1 VTRANPTHGSVFRR
15 RTRIDWDRSSNR
27 EAEIKY
33 GHDWFDDEELRDDRI
48 TLKCEAGN
56 WQRFRQEDDYNGWGP
71 LQPESL
77 EKFDHELIRELE
89 TTGEIKGD
97 KEKG

>member
-1 VTRANPTHGSVFRR
+1 MTRANPTHGSVFRR

-33 GHDWFDDEELRDDRI
+33 GHDWFDD
-48 TLKCEAGN
+48 GN